1 MAPRQL
7 PKRLYEM
14 CWVWGG
20 GGGRGPEFRV
30 LHNSS
35 WLPASAA
42 GVGRALEGGRKG
54 GFTDAKSGLDL
65 SPLTKD

>member
-1 MAPRQL
+1 MAPCQPAKHL
-7 PKRLYEM
+7 HEM

-20 GGGRGPEFRV
+20 GGGGGPEFRV

-42 GVGRALEGGRKG
+42 GVAKAMEGGR
-54 GFTDAKSGLDL
+54 DAGDSQMQNPDWI
-65 SPLTKD
+65 